1 LWVTDRVTP
10 LRMFA
15 GHLSDVDVS
24 LRRLLVRHSTDPFQ
38 CLKFHPNSLY
48 LATGSSDKT
57 CRLWDVQRGECVRV
71 FLGHNDAVDCLAISP
86 NGRYLASACTF
97 FSSSLL
103 HALTR
108 NSDSARPDDQALG
121 HVTRPRNQND
131 ERPYSAYYI
140 TFLQLG
146 VIYAR

>member
-1 LWVTDRVTP
+1 MTDRVTP

-24 LRRLLVRHSTDPFQ
+24 ACCPPLTTVLTPTPPLQ

-86 NGRYLASACTF
+86 NGRYLASACT
-97 FSSSLL
+97 SSFAYLLL
-103 HALTR
+103 HPLTR
-108 NSDSARPDDQALG
+108 MCEDSSRPDDQALG
-121 HVTRPRNQND
+121 YASRPRNQND
-131 ERPYSAYYI
+131 DGPYPAYYFI
-140 TFLQLG
+140 
-146 VIYAR
+146 VV